1 MLKDAYSEKFK
12 TIQQEQLEKLKEERR
27 EFVKEKNERVKELSK
42 ETNRRRK
49 VIEERRQEHL
59 ENEEKLRKE
68 VLEKRKQ
75 DQQEATQR
83 FQKNTL
89 QKKTLLQHS
98 NRNHAVEKE
107 PIPVLD
113 GLYVVRN
120 HVVEIKDGKQVPHA
134 TTGPKQLAS
143 QEQAEPKARTDEM
156 PTNYNFHNQYHGPA
170 SSEIFYAMSDV
181 RNEGKL
187 YSVHPALDPYR
198 ISSSPGQY
206 EGDRLV
212 EKIGRVMENGP
223 GANILSV
230 TEQEKLRAD
239 AIARGGPKL
248 AFIGG
253 DMPKDTPEGA
263 LPSIM
268 GRESPGGSVTS
279 VDSLDDLPMKEKEL
293 SPYPNGIMAKGV
305 RDSAKSATKRKVTFS
320 DSIEF
325 DDGVTGQLVT
335 EEKQSTKVYT
345 MMYSRNASNHCKTP
359 SSSSVSTSA
368 QQKGNN
374 FAGMASMAKTNSE
387 PANIR
392 AGFSSFG
399 NDSTVTTFLHYDQAK
414 PKPVVSNN
422 NRSTEPVKR
431 ELSLNQGS
439 LRKEHILGKE
449 NVGKVTEEMKES
461 TEVMSDQDL
470 NDSLEF
476 LRDSLDGKH
485 KGETVQQKE
494 DYVKNKAGVTWTI
507 GPEELKDSL
516 KIHPLRT
523 TENTSEEL
531 MLHSPPGGSVM
542 DGERH
547 EDKCSKSFG
556 KKEPISLAT
565 SPSTL
570 GVMANQGPITSGPVF
585 NQSSQS
591 SATSAVVS
599 VPHFDHPNANA
610 YGTFHQNFPYPFYTS
625 VGDKLLTMH
634 PNGQREQE
642 LDSPPLQFAPQLSG
656 PGNPRDEKRL
666 TNSQREPSKIT
677 MSSQPADEHYSSNT
691 KGVQIIGQV
700 ESQRVPGET
709 GRETKKAILSRQT
722 HSASPSSTVSTA
734 SNTQSR
740 SLIPR
745 PPLTKKTGRGRV
757 HPGSFHKK
765 QITAHP
771 RMGAHNNAASAV
783 SSKSP
788 KDSKV
793 MTNNQMKGAMNGQTS
808 SPPQTRVGWNGKIRP
823 KRPDSGDQEIEDPD
837 GILEGIK
844 RNMEMMNMRARDT
857 AAEEQHRR
865 IINSLRLEFGDS
877 NDHLSAQHGSS
888 TFGGTHRE
896 DEIVENHRTNDETVS
911 RRVHHPRVGS
921 AGSRVGRSPAEGIVR
936 VVAGGEESFQKA
948 VSHQGRSATNSM
960 RVNDD
965 SPHLS
970 GSRQGRHPALAVNAG
985 VTAHGIDSQ
994 MAGTHAGTPV
1004 DYYTGTELLK
1014 HPAHQLSASQGGRH
1028 ENTSGAGIVAT
1039 GYHQVG
1045 FRGYP
1050 DADGST
1056 DQVGQISQI
1065 LPRAPGKNQRFFD
1078 DKRGQEY
1085 PTSTV
1090 GHSTSAAFTRQ
1101 QREDFLQASGMTPD
1115 VRENVEL
1122 NKSISLDKTPTDDEI
1137 NHLWAHVRSYLHG
1150 GGTKS
1155 VGSDSCVNRVD
1166 VRRSRTRSSSMQHAS
1181 HQHINPPQNVPPAY
1195 GSHLHGT
1202 PAQGIGSNLGGLRR
1216 YGSHEVLRRDSSS
1229 DSLLMKRSSLLQHRA
1244 SRSRRLQTHAHGQNG
1259 RPPLPRQHDH
1269 NPMPSQTGPSA
1280 SIATKVAGSQS
1291 LSPAEMQAVMKA
1303 SEQEML
1309 HNPQNNYFETSPH
1322 PQYHGMMAGRKGP
1335 SAISLEEQ
1343 RLMQSLDRLNER
1355 LRAQEEITKAISQ
1368 KPRMNEA
1375 GGRKRGQGGSGTR
1388 QAKRNSHTT
1397 NRNFLHTR

>member
-1 MLKDAYSEKFK
+1 MYARLSSRVVFLGYVE
-12 TIQQEQLEKLKEERR
+12 
-27 EFVKEKNERVKELSK
+27 VK
-42 ETNRRRK
+42 
-49 VIEERRQEHL
+49 I
-59 ENEEKLRKE
+59 
-68 VLEKRKQ
+68 
-75 DQQEATQR
+75 
-83 FQKNTL
+83 
-89 QKKTLLQHS
+89 LLFS
-98 NRNHAVEKE
+98 IISVSE
-107 PIPVLD
+107 PIAVLD
-113 GLYVVRN
+113 GFYVVRN
-120 HVVEIKDGKQVPHA
+120 HVVEIKDGKQVPHTA
-134 TTGPKQLAS
+134 TASKLAS
-143 QEQAEPKARTDEM
+143 QEQAEPKTRTDEM
-156 PTNYNFHNQYHGPA
+156 PANYNFHNQYHGPA

-206 EGDRLV
+206 EGDSLV

-223 GANILSV
+223 GANTLGV

-239 AIARGGPKL
+239 AIARSGPKL

-253 DMPKDTPEGA
+253 DMQKDTPEGA

-368 QQKGNN
+368 QQRGNN

-387 PANIR
+387 PASIR
-392 AGFSSFG
+392 AGVSNFG
-399 NDSTVTTFLHYDQAK
+399 NDSTVTTVLHYDQPK

-422 NRSTEPVKR
+422 NRSSEPVKR
-431 ELSLNQGS
+431 DLSLNQGS
-439 LRKEHILGKE
+439 LGKEHILGKE

-461 TEVMSDQDL
+461 TEGMSDQDL
-470 NDSLEF
+470 NDSLEL

-485 KGETVQQKE
+485 KGGTERQKE
-494 DYVKNKAGVTWTI
+494 EYVKNKDGVTRTV

-516 KIHPLRT
+516 EIYSHRT
-523 TENTSEEL
+523 TENTSEKL
-531 MLHSPPGGSVM
+531 MLHSPPVGSVM
-542 DGERH
+542 DEERH
-547 EDKCSKSFG
+547 EDKCSSKSFG
-556 KKEPISLAT
+556 KREPTSPVT

-570 GVMANQGPITSGPVF
+570 GVMENQGPIASGPMF
-585 NQSSQS
+585 NQSNQS
-591 SATSAVVS
+591 SATSAVVN
-599 VPHFDHPNANA
+599 VPHFDHSNANA

-625 VGDKLLTMH
+625 VGGKLLTMH
-634 PNGQREQE
+634 PNGQQEQE
-642 LDSPPLQFAPQLSG
+642 SDSPPLQFAPQFSG
-656 PGNPRDEKRL
+656 PGNPRDEKQL
-666 TNSQREPSKIT
+666 TNSQREPSKKT
-677 MSSQPADEHYSSNT
+677 MSSQPADEHYSSYT
-691 KGVQIIGQV
+691 KDVQIVGQI
-700 ESQRVPGET
+700 ESHRVPDETGET
-709 GRETKKAILSRQT
+709 KQAILSRQK
-722 HSASPSSTVSTA
+722 HSASSSSTVSTA

-765 QITAHP
+765 QITARP
-771 RMGAHNNAASAV
+771 RMGLNNAASAV
-783 SSKSP
+783 SNQSP
-788 KDSKV
+788 KNSKV
-793 MTNNQMKGAMNGQTS
+793 VTNNPMKGAMSGQTS
-808 SPPQTRVGWNGKIRP
+808 SPPQTRVGWNGKNRP
-823 KRPDSGDQEIEDPD
+823 KRPDSGDQENEDPD
-837 GILEGIK
+837 GIIEGIK

-865 IINSLRLEFGDS
+865 IINSLRLDFGD
-877 NDHLSAQHGSS
+877 NKDHLSAQHGSS
-888 TFGGTHRE
+888 TFGGSRRE
-896 DEIVENHRTNDETVS
+896 DEIVENHRPNEETVS

-921 AGSRVGRSPAEGIVR
+921 AGSRVGRSPVEGSVR

-948 VSHQGRSATNSM
+948 VSHQGRSVTNSM
-960 RVNDD
+960 RGNDD

-970 GSRQGRHPALAVNAG
+970 GSRQGRHLALAVNAG
-985 VTAHGIDSQ
+985 VTAHDIDSQ
-994 MAGTHAGTPV
+994 MAGTHSGTPV
-1004 DYYTGTELLK
+1004 GYYTGIELLK
-1014 HPAHQLSASQGGRH
+1014 HPAHQLSASHGGRH
-1028 ENTSGAGIVAT
+1028 ENTSGMEIVAT

-1056 DQVGQISQI
+1056 DRGGQISQI
-1065 LPRAPGKNQRFFD
+1065 PPHAPGKNQRFFD
-1078 DKRGQEY
+1078 DKRRQEY

-1090 GHSTSAAFTRQ
+1090 GHSTSAGSTRQ
-1101 QREDFLQASGMTPD
+1101 EREDFLQASGMTPD

-1166 VRRSRTRSSSMQHAS
+1166 VRRSRTRSSSMQRDS

-1229 DSLLMKRSSLLQHRA
+1229 DSLLLKRSILLQHRA
-1244 SRSRRLQTHAHGQNG
+1244 SRSRRLQTHAHGPNG

-1280 SIATKVAGSQS
+1280 SIATKGEELLS
-1291 LSPAEMQAVMKA
+1291 LKLLSVPFCAA
-1303 SEQEML
+1303 SRDM
-1309 HNPQNNYFETSPH
+1309 FSCCSC
-1322 PQYHGMMAGRKGP
+1322 R
-1335 SAISLEEQ
+1335 
-1343 RLMQSLDRLNER
+1343 
-1355 LRAQEEITKAISQ
+1355 IT
-1368 KPRMNEA
+1368 
-1375 GGRKRGQGGSGTR
+1375 
-1388 QAKRNSHTT
+1388 TT
-1397 NRNFLHTR
+1397 VSR